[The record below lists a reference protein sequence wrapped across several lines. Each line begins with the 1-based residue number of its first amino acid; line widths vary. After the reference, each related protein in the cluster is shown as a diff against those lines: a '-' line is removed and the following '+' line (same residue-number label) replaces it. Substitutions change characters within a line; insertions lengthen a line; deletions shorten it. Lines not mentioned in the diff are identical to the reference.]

1 MLNTTATNRANYWQQ
16 QVTTWQQSGLS
27 CTQFCQQ
34 QHLIYHQFLYWRRK
48 LMALDAIE
56 SSADSGFTQ
65 VCYQSS
71 FRQTTANLS
80 LALANGLVVQDINDH
95 NMNLV
100 RQLLEVLS

>member
-1 MLNTTATNRANYWQQ
+1 MDL
-16 QVTTWQQSGLS
+16 
-27 CTQFCQQ
+27 
-34 QHLIYHQFLYWRRK
+34 H
-48 LMALDAIE
+48 AIE

-65 VCYQSS
+65 VYYQP
-71 FRQTTANLS
+71 FFKQTTANLC